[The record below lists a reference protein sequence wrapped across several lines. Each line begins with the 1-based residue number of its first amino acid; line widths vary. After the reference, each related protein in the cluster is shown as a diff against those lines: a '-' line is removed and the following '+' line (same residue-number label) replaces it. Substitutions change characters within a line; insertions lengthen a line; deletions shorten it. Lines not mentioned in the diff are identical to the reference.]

1 MVQNDVTSQ
10 GVVIA
15 PVEPALQHMAEKL
28 ALVDQILA
36 NNRNNPGVEEL
47 RIKARTEREPT

>member
-15 PVEPALQHMAEKL
+15 PIEPALQHMAEEL
-28 ALVDQILA
+28 TLIDQILA
-36 NNRNNPGVEEL
+36 SNRNNPNIEEL
-47 RIKARTEREPT
+47 RVKARTEKKPT